1 MDIVDGFDCPFAP
14 ESIMFP
20 SSTARHRAP
29 RTRRALVERALRYM
43 ISHADRRVGL
53 TEIGDA
59 VGASPTYLTQA
70 FRDIVGIPLYRY
82 EINLRL
88 ARARD
93 LVSGYDDLATLAL
106 NFGFSSHSHFAT
118 AFRRAYGCTPAE
130 FRSEVR
136 AAHSPVDTRQV
147 DSPSPLL

>member
-1 MDIVDGFDCPFAP
+1 MDIVDGFDCPLAP
-14 ESIMFP
+14 ESIMF
-20 SSTARHRAP
+20 SRRTTQRSAP

-53 TEIGDA
+53 TEIGGA
-59 VGASPTYLTQA
+59 VGASPAYLTQV
-70 FRDIVGIPLYRY
+70 FREIVGVPLYRY
-82 EINLRL
+82 EVNLRL

-130 FRSEVR
+130 FRRQVR
-136 AAHSPVDTRQV
+136 AAHSPVHSPQV
-147 DSPSPLL
+147 DSSSPLI